1 MVFTVRVQ
9 MPADRPSPTPP
20 TTRRAFLGA
29 ASGGLAGLAWLGRLA
44 ALGGLAGC
52 DIGRPEPAPS
62 PTPDALLPFL
72 AATVALVARYDAAIN
87 AEPSLSARLTPLR
100 DDHRAHVQAL
110 AREIGIPQPSGS
122 PSNPTGPSG
131 SAAPPTLQGL
141 ITAEH
146 DAQKDA
152 EKACLEGP
160 GYRAALLG
168 SIAACRASH
177 QEALR

>member
-9 MPADRPSPTPP
+9 MPAERPSGTAP

-29 ASGGLAGLAWLGRLA
+29 ASGGLASLAGLGGLA

-52 DIGRPEPAPS
+52 GIGRPDPAPS

-72 AATVALVARYDAAIN
+72 AATVALAAKYDAAID

-122 PSNPTGPSG
+122 PSA
-131 SAAPPTLQGL
+131 SATPLNLQAL
-141 ITAEH
+141 LAAER

-152 EKACLEGP
+152 EKACLDGP

-177 QEALR
+177 QVALR

>member
-1 MVFTVRVQ
+1 MVFTVRVP
-9 MPADRPSPTPP
+9 MPADRPSQTPP

-29 ASGGLAGLAWLGRLA
+29 ASGGLAGLAGLGGLA

-72 AATVALVARYDAAIN
+72 AATVGLAATYDAAIN
-87 AEPSLSARLTPLR
+87 ADPSLSARLTPLR

-122 PSNPTGPSG
+122 PSTPTGPPNLQALL
-131 SAAPPTLQGL
+131 AA
-141 ITAEH
+141 ER
-146 DAQKDA
+146 DAQQDA

>member
-1 MVFTVRVQ
+1 VFTVRVQ
-9 MPADRPSPTPP
+9 VPADRPTRTAPAS
-20 TTRRAFLGA
+20 RRAVLGA
-29 ASGGLAGLAWLGRLA
+29 ATAGLAGVGGLAG
-44 ALGGLAGC
+44 LGGLAGC
-52 DIGRPEPAPS
+52 DGGRNDPEPAP
-62 PTPDALLPFL
+62 PPDPLLPFL
-72 AATVALVARYDAAIN
+72 TATVALAARYDAAIE
-87 AEPSLSARLTPLR
+87 ADPALSARLTPLR

-110 AREIGIPQPSGS
+110 AREIGTTQPSGS
-122 PSNPTGPSG
+122 PGVSAPSSASATPSG
-131 SAAPPTLQGL
+131 LPGLLAA
-141 ITAEH
+141 ER

>member
-1 MVFTVRVQ
+1 VLAT
-9 MPADRPSPTPP
+9 AGWA
-20 TTRRAFLGA
+20 TT
-29 ASGGLAGLAWLGRLA
+29 GLATA

-52 DIGRPEPAPS
+52 DIVGTDPEP
-62 PTPDALLPFL
+62 TPPPDPLLPFL
-72 AATVALVARYDAAIN
+72 TATLVLADRYDAAIA

-100 DDHRAHVQAL
+100 DDHRAHVRAL
-110 AREIGIPQPSGS
+110 AREIGISPPSGA
-122 PSNPTGPSG
+122 PSPSG
-131 SAAPPTLQGL
+131 SASAEASTVQGL
-141 ITAEH
+141 LAAEK

-160 GYRAALLG
+160 SYRAALLG